1 MEHLVT
7 VDTSLMNTY
16 PSHLASPVTKIIIF
30 VFGINIKQSKI
41 REEAF
46 LGTFS

>member
-30 VFGINIKQSKI
+30 VFGINNLKSE
-41 REEAF
+41 RRLF
-46 LGTFS
+46 